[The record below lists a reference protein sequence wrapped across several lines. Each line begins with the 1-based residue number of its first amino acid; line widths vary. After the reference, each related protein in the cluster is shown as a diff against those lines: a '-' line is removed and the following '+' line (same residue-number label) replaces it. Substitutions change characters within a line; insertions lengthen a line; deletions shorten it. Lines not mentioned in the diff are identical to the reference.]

1 MSTWA
6 FSDIHG
12 ERHLFDAV
20 MEKIGPNDTVFFLGD
35 AIDRGPDGWAIFKE
49 LMDDPRVIFICG
61 NHEDMM
67 INALRTFPEI
77 RWSRE
82 MEVWSWNGN
91 EPTLEAIRNDDP
103 EVVRQ
108 YLDRARNLSIF
119 ETYISPVNGYTFWLS
134 HAGCDYTENL
144 AELDAEHLIWDRTH
158 FISNKWFHDDP
169 DDLFIVHGHT
179 PIPLLV
185 EELSMY
191 HDDIPREGDIE
202 PGAYYYADGHKICI
216 DCGAHFTDT
225 TVLLN
230 LDTFDEE
237 VFGM

>member
-12 ERHLFDAV
+12 QRHLFNAV
-20 MEKIGPNDTVFFLGD
+20 MEKIGPNDTVYFLGD
-35 AIDRGPDGWAIFKE
+35 AIDRGPDGWTIFKQ

-67 INALRTFPEI
+67 IDALRTFPEI
-77 RWSRE
+77 RWNRDI
-82 MEVWSWNGN
+82 EVWDWNGN
-91 EPTLEAIRNDDP
+91 GPTVDGIWEDDP
-103 EVVRQ
+103 EIVKQ
-108 YLDRARNLSIF
+108 YLERARNLPIF
-119 ETYISPVNGYTFWLS
+119 QIYTSPVNGYTFWLS
-134 HAGCDYTENL
+134 HAGCDYTKNL
-144 AELDAEHLIWDRTH
+144 AELDRERLIWDRTH

-169 DDLFIVHGHT
+169 DNLFIVHGHT

-202 PGAYYYADGHKICI
+202 PGAYYYAGGHKICI